1 MKISETSWWM
11 FAIVEGIEC
20 RLTKRSRSEVATKLK
35 SNLKYLGWFYIDD
48 FGIYRY
54 LDHSPILIVQST
66 QRVVQKMRKLWYK
79 DFDFDS
85 KEYSLVKCYK

>member
-20 RLTKRSRSEVATKLK
+20 RLTKKSRSSIALKLK
-35 SNLKYLGWFYIDD
+35 NKLKCFGGYYIDEYW
-48 FGIYRY
+48 IYRY
-54 LDHSPILIVQST
+54 IDNTPILIVNSVMQVT
-66 QRVVQKMRKLWYK
+66 KKMRNLWYK